1 MIEVKNEFSKALE
14 DAMNVKERLLTIMS
28 LDMTQMVRVL
38 VNWTEARRL
47 AMQKTDDLLNKT
59 ATSNIKV
66 PYEKKSQL
74 F

>member
-14 DAMNVKERLLTIMS
+14 DAMNDKERLLTIMS